1 MLHRRQTATIT
12 NGSSYFHWRIW
23 VIIIFRAARVY
34 SKILCSAART
44 PLAIFQWTFFFSIFV
59 SLVVFMANCKEIMLR
74 IAHIRTKC
82 IRMKKIPTKNKYQF
96 DCHESNFDWIGS
108 AKRYWGW
115 QMFMCLTKI
124 DFKLISYK
132 WNENNACSSVQW

>member
-1 MLHRRQTATIT
+1 MVHLTFIGVFGLLLFLGRLVFIQRSYVQLHEHRSR
-12 NGSSYFHWRIW
+12 
-23 VIIIFRAARVY
+23 Y
-34 SKILCSAART
+34 SNEL
-44 PLAIFQWTFFFSIFV
+44 LLFFSIFV
-59 SLVVFMANCKEIMLR
+59 SLVVFMANCKEFILR

-82 IRMKKIPTKNKYQF
+82 IQMKKIQTKNKYQF